1 MLGIFAEC
9 LLIAS
14 RLPATDPLLTD
25 EMRRA
30 DEDYLRERRASRHAN
45 RAR

>member
-9 LLIAS
+9 LLIAI
-14 RLPATDPLLTD
+14 RLPAADLRLAND
-25 EMRRA
+25 LRRA
-30 DEDYLRERRASRHAN
+30 DEDYLRERRASRHIV